1 LKLKHD
7 DTWEIKMAGLM
18 GKKIGMT
25 RIFDEGGN
33 TIPVTVLQVGPCF
46 VTQIK
51 TVEKDGYEAVQI
63 GFDEKKP
70 KNLNKSIAGHLNK
83 AGVKPLRRL
92 KEFQN
97 FANTE
102 LKVGDEIKA
111 DLFKPGEVV
120 KITGTSKGRGFA
132 GVVKRHHFRGGPV
145 SHGQSDR
152 LRAPGSLGQSS
163 YPSRV
168 YKGILMAGQMGNK
181 KNSVLNLRIVKV
193 DPEQNLLFVKGAI
206 PGARNSFVEI
216 YRS

>member
-1 LKLKHD
+1 
-7 DTWEIKMAGLM
+7 MAGLL

-25 RIFDEGGN
+25 RIFDQDGN
-33 TIPVTVLQVGPCF
+33 TIPVTVLEVGPCF

-97 FANTE
+97 FTNTE

-111 DLFKPGEVV
+111 DLFKPGELV
-120 KITGTSKGRGFA
+120 KVTGTSKGRGFA

-168 YKGILMAGQMGNK
+168 YKGLRMAGQMGNK

-193 DPEQNLLFVKGAI
+193 DPDQNLLFVKGAI
-206 PGARNSFVEI
+206 PGARNSYVEI
-216 YRS
+216 YQS